1 MTISIYQHYVSP
13 VLHGLTSLV
22 FGSPAGCRFYPT
34 CSEYGH
40 QAIRK
45 YGIIRGSVLSL
56 KRLLR
61 CHPLSSGGYDPV
73 V

>member
-1 MTISIYQHYVSP
+1 MIISIYQRYISP
-13 VLHGLTSLV
+13 VLHSLTSLF

-34 CSEYGH
+34 CSEYSH

>member
-1 MTISIYQHYVSP
+1 MIISIYQRYVSP
-13 VLHGLTSLV
+13 VLHSLISLV

-34 CSEYGH
+34 CSEYSH

>member
-1 MTISIYQHYVSP
+1 MIISIYQHYISP
-13 VLHGLTSLV
+13 VLHSLTSLV

-34 CSEYGH
+34 CSEYSH

>member
-1 MTISIYQHYVSP
+1 MIISIYQRYISP
-13 VLHGLTSLV
+13 ALHSLTSLV

>member
-1 MTISIYQHYVSP
+1 MIISIYQHYVSP

>member
-1 MTISIYQHYVSP
+1 MTIPIYQHYVSP
-13 VLHGLTSLV
+13 VLHGLISLV
-22 FGSPAGCRFYPT
+22 FGSPTGCRFYPT
-34 CSEYGH
+34 CSEYSH

>member
-1 MTISIYQHYVSP
+1 MIISIYQRYVSP
-13 VLHGLTSLV
+13 VLHGLISLV

-34 CSEYGH
+34 CSEYSH